1 MLDSRGIEQ
10 KLYDLAAVFQV
21 HMKAKR
27 YAQAKYCYDNARGL
41 AVDVELEQE
50 KKEQLFGIRGNRGE
64 ILKEGLFKEEMVMK
78 AYLET
83 CIKAKQEPEDCVLCQ
98 KRIRGEA

>member
-10 KLYDLAAVFQV
+10 KLYNLAAVFQV

-27 YAQAKYCYDNARGL
+27 YAQAKYCYDKARGL

-50 KKEQLFGIRGNRGE
+50 KKDELFGIKGIRGQ
-64 ILKEGLFKEEMVMK
+64 IIKEGLFKEELVQK
-78 AYLET
+78 SYVEA
-83 CIKAKQEPEDCVLCQ
+83 CVKAKQEPENCMLCQ
-98 KRIRGEA
+98 KRIRGET

>member
-10 KLYDLAAVFQV
+10 KIYDLAAVFQV

-50 KKEQLFGIRGNRGE
+50 KRTSCLEYVE
-64 ILKEGLFKEEMVMK
+64 IEE
-78 AYLET
+78 
-83 CIKAKQEPEDCVLCQ
+83 
-98 KRIRGEA
+98 RF